1 LKRKKKGREKSSNK
15 KQKLRWRGKEIFRYF
30 FLFKQN

>member
-15 KQKLRWRGKEIFRYF
+15 KQKLKTWREKEIF
-30 FLFKQN
+30 